1 MGRLGAQRARAG
13 VCEKKS
19 MDNPIRDRPEGNR
32 GHGRDRAM
40 SARPGGLQA
49 RGPAAPIEAYEG
61 DKAPDN
67 GPNRAR
73 AGTAVLRYLPDR
85 NSRLLR
91 LQQYESI
98 QKGILDRANQ
108 LVADTKDIWDA
119 ARLDPNF
126 SRDPNRFDKEEI
138 ITAGERVR
146 TLAEEAYRAAFNA
159 AHHIAQVSLQIQRVQ
174 ELQGGTPAGY
184 HTYPNMSMW
193 SPDLRR

>member
-61 DKAPDN
+61 GRAPDN
-67 GPNRAR
+67 GPDRAR

-91 LQQYESI
+91 LRQYEEKLRTVL
-98 QKGILDRANQ
+98 QNANQ
-108 LVADTKDIWDA
+108 LVADTKDVWDS
-119 ARLDPNF
+119 ARLDPNL

-138 ITAGERVR
+138 VGAPERVR

-159 AHHIAQVSLQIQRVQ
+159 AHHVAQVLLQIQRVQ
-174 ELQGGTPAGY
+174 ELQGGPPAGPG
-184 HTYPNMSMW
+184 TYPNMSMW
-193 SPDLRR
+193 SPDLK